1 MNSLLIT
8 SFTASFTALLKIA
21 LIIAVSAWLLRIN
34 VFNETHT
41 RALTALV
48 VNLALP
54 CLIFDS
60 ILTNFEVSSYP
71 HWWKFPLL
79 GAALTFTMLGLSR
92 LVFWR
97 DHEQGNTLSALATF
111 QNAGYLILPIGEVLF
126 PDQFGRFSVFLFL
139 MLLGYNPLLW
149 SVAKI
154 LVTHAPDTKIKLSQA
169 FTAPFYT
176 SLIAIFLVF
185 TGLGKFVP
193 AAALGSVALVGK
205 SCVPMATV
213 VLGLTMG
220 MLKFSRMPGAFDT
233 FRVLTLKLVVAPL
246 LVFLVLKYT
255 AFSSG
260 PLENAFWILEAASP
274 SATALALQAIHF
286 GGDEKLICG
295 TLFLGYLLALFTIPL
310 FYSVAEVLL

>member
-1 MNSLLIT
+1 MNSLLVS

-21 LIIAVSAWLLRIN
+21 LVIAVSAWLVRRK
-34 VFNETHT
+34 VFNESHI

-54 CLIFDS
+54 CLIFER
-60 ILTNFEVSSYP
+60 ILTNFDASSYP

-97 DHEQGNTLSALATF
+97 DRELGNTLSALATF

-154 LVTHAPDTKIKLSQA
+154 LVSHSRDAKIKLNQV
-169 FTAPFYT
+169 FTVPFYT
-176 SLIAIFLVF
+176 SLIAMFLVF
-185 TGLGKFVP
+185 TGLGKFFP
-193 AAALGSVALVGK
+193 ATALGSVALVGK

-220 MLKFSRMPGAFDT
+220 LIKVSRMPGVFDAT
-233 FRVLTLKLVVAPL
+233 RVLALKLVVAPL
-246 LVFLVLKYT
+246 LMFLVLKYT
-255 AFSSG
+255 SFSSG
-260 PLENAFWILEAASP
+260 PLENAFWILETGSP
-274 SATALALQAIHF
+274 PATALALQAIHF

-295 TLFLGYLLALFTIPL
+295 TLFIAYLIALFTIPL
-310 FYSVAEVLL
+310 FYSAVKVLL